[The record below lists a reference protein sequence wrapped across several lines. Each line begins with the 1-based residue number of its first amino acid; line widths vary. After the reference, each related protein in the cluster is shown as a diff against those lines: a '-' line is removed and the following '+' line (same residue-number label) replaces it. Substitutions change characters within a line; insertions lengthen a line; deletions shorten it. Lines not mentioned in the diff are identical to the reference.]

1 MLHTGM
7 GALHWAAAMGDEPC
21 LVFLRERAVN
31 VDALSWAG
39 LSPLAY
45 AARAGHAGAVRLLL
59 ADANPNVGTL
69 SSRTRACMLPHVVV
83 SCGRC

>member
-1 MLHTGM
+1 MPHAGM

-21 LVFLRERAVN
+21 LAFLRERAVN

-45 AARAGHAGAVRLLL
+45 AARGGHAGAVRLLL
-59 ADANPNVGTL
+59 ADANPNVGMHSPWTAPASYL
-69 SSRTRACMLPHVVV
+69 TCS
-83 SCGRC
+83 